1 MYFFATLALCFN
13 GKSGWEITEMKC
25 PAFEQVIDYL
35 DGKLT
40 SAEAGRVAAHLASD
54 CAACAETR
62 TWYERVRE
70 IAASDDSVAPP
81 VWVFRRAARIFDT
94 ARRPRLI
101 ERLGE
106 AVARLVFDSFARPQ
120 LAGIRSTETA
130 NRQLLYRAEDYS
142 IDLQVAPADEAR
154 GELIGQILREGE
166 ERFESVANQRLDLM
180 RDGEPFY
187 STITDERGQFR
198 FRSVKHGTYDLRIEV
213 AEGRIL
219 ISKLPVT

>member
-1 MYFFATLALCFN
+1 
-13 GKSGWEITEMKC
+13 MKC

-40 SAEAGRVAAHLASD
+40 PAEAGRINTHLASD

-62 TWYERVRE
+62 AWYARVRE
-70 IAASDDSVAPP
+70 VTAGDDTVAPP
-81 VWVFRRAARIFDT
+81 AWVFKRAARIFDT
-94 ARRPRLI
+94 ARRPRLV
-101 ERLGE
+101 ERIGE

-142 IDLQVAPADEAR
+142 IDLQVAPTDEAR
-154 GELIGQILREGE
+154 RGLIGQILREGE
-166 ERFESVANQRLDLM
+166 EKFESVANRRLDLM

-187 STITDERGQFR
+187 STVTDERGEFH
-198 FRSVKHGTYDLRIEV
+198 FRSVKHGTYDLRIDV
-213 AEGRIL
+213 ADGTIM
-219 ISKLPVT
+219 ISELPVTLD